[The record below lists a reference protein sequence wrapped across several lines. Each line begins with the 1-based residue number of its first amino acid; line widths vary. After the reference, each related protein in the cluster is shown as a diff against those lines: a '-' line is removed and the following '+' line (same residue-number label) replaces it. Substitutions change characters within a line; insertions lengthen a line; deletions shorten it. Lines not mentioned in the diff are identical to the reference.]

1 MNNPAISYNIIL
13 PIWLLI
19 FTVQQ
24 QELDKQVGQQR
35 RTDSTA
41 KGWFLTWAMDGS
53 GIEQNLHVFLLL
65 TQQKSNTADGA
76 GFPSSHCHQP
86 AFVVFFIFIWIASPV
101 RWFSVSAPGYVLYC
115 FVWLLWFSWF
125 QLHRGVANG
134 ISYFVHRVLMW
145 CQPNRRP
152 ISIYMF
158 RTWFSIDRDLKF
170 HASSCVKIDKRLSR
184 SMQIG

>member
-1 MNNPAISYNIIL
+1 MRDTGTCIMNNPALSYNIIL

-76 GFPSSHCHQP
+76 GFSILTLPSACIRCY
-86 AFVVFFIFIWIASPV
+86 FLFLFGIASPV

-125 QLHRGVANG
+125 QLHRRVANG
-134 ISYFVHRVLMW
+134 ISYFVQSANVMST
-145 CQPNRRP
+145 Q
-152 ISIYMF
+152 
-158 RTWFSIDRDLKF
+158 
-170 HASSCVKIDKRLSR
+170 
-184 SMQIG
+184 